1 MNIEVK
7 ISIKPID
14 YLESMRILEKRVQDV
29 SDGKKDDCAGLI
41 RTSSKESAVLI
52 LLRSISGF

>member
-1 MNIEVK
+1 MWV
-7 ISIKPID
+7 SV
-14 YLESMRILEKRVQDV
+14 MA